1 MYKIGLTG
9 GIACGKTTIGKFLQ
23 EEGAVIIDADAIAHI
38 LTMPGKALWQAYY
51 EHFGKKVLLSDN
63 RLNRRMIG
71 NIVFSD
77 SKEKGW
83 INEISHPL
91 IWQEIEKKLHILQQQ
106 GEKIA
111 VIDVPLLFETGWN
124 KNVDEIWVV
133 YIDKKTQIERLRQRN
148 NYSYSEARKRIKSQ
162 MSLQEKINKAD
173 RVIDTGNVL
182 AVNRKNTQRLWRS
195 LKKRLG
201 FYNE

>member
-38 LTMPGKALWQAYY
+38 LTMPGEALWQAYY
-51 EHFGKKVLLSDN
+51 EHFGRKVLLSDN
-63 RLNRRMIG
+63 TLNRRMIG

-77 SKEKGW
+77 SKEKAW

-91 IWQEIEKKLHILQQQ
+91 IWQEIEKQLNILQQQ

-162 MSLQEKINKAD
+162 MSLQEKIHKAD

>member
-9 GIACGKTTIGKFLQ
+9 GIACGKTTIGKFLR
-23 EEGAVIIDADAIAHI
+23 EAGAVIIDADAIAHA
-38 LTMPGKALWQAYY
+38 LALPGEALWQAYY
-51 EHFGKKVLLSDN
+51 EHFGKKVLSSDN
-63 RLNRRMIG
+63 TLNRRMIG
-71 NIVFSD
+71 NIVFND
-77 SKEKGW
+77 SKEKAW
-83 INEISHPL
+83 INAISHPL
-91 IWQEIEKKLHILQQQ
+91 IWQEIEKKLNILQQQ

-148 NYSYSEARKRIKSQ
+148 NYTYAEARQRIRSQ
-162 MSLQEKINKAD
+162 MSLQQKMQMAD

-182 AVNRKNTQRLWRS
+182 AANRKNTQRLWRS